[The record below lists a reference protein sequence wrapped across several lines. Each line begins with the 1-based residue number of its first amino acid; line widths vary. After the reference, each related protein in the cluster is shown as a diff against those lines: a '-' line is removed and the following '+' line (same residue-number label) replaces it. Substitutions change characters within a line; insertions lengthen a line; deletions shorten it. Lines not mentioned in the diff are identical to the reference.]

1 MKKLPFYN
9 ILFIALFLCS
19 CGGESKNTTKEEQN
33 LSVIETGVNTY
44 AAMTDSLRLDSLTKV
59 KIETNVGELVVALF
73 DETPLHKENFLKL
86 TRSNF
91 YNNTLF
97 HRVIKQFMAQGGD
110 PNSKNA
116 KPGQALGE
124 GGPGYT
130 IPKEFNNELYH
141 IKGALAAARRSDQIN
156 PLKESS
162 GSQFYIVTGS
172 KIQNDFWKNMAM
184 QNSYEVFFTNPKNN
198 EYNLRA
204 ETYRQNQDQAG
215 LQVLAD
221 EVESLTASIK
231 DSLMNAMT
239 PEYKNMYTTHGG
251 TPALDGKYTVF
262 GYLVSGYETLAAI
275 ENNPT
280 APGDRPIEDIKI
292 IKCSILND

>member
-9 ILFIALFLCS
+9 IFFAALFLCS
-19 CGGESKNTTKEEQN
+19 CGGESRNTTKEEQN
-33 LSVIETGVNTY
+33 TSVIETGMKSY
-44 AAMTDSLRLDSLTKV
+44 LAMTDSLRIDSLTKV
-59 KIETNVGELVVALF
+59 KIETSVGELVVALF

-86 TRSNF
+86 TRNNF

-97 HRVIKQFMAQGGD
+97 HRVIKQFMVQGGD

-116 KPGQALGE
+116 KSGQALGE

-130 IPKEFNNELYH
+130 IPKEFNSDLYH

-172 KIQNDFWKNMAM
+172 KIQDDFWKNMAM
-184 QNSYEVFFTNPKNN
+184 QNSYEIFFTNPKNN

-204 ETYRQNQDQAG
+204 ETYRQNKDQVG

-221 EVESLTASIK
+221 EVESLTASIR

-239 PEYKNMYTTHGG
+239 PEYKNTYATLGG
-251 TPALDGKYTVF
+251 APALDGKYTVF
-262 GYLVSGYETLAAI
+262 GYLVSGYQTLAAI
-275 ENNPT
+275 ESNPT